1 MRPPGPPPPPP
12 REPPEP
18 RLPDPWPV
26 RPPSKAWGRAKA
38 AARWLWRR
46 GLLRVVLQYALA
58 VLAAVEMLRGELQE
72 ATLSVSCLTLLTVTD
87 PHRRAGLTVRR
98 RR

>member
-1 MRPPGPPPPPP
+1 M
-12 REPPEP
+12 
-18 RLPDPWPV
+18 
-26 RPPSKAWGRAKA
+26 
-38 AARWLWRR
+38 
-46 GLLRVVLQYALA
+46 VLQYALA